1 MTKDTTNDQNNP
13 APAKPANPTGA
24 PTEGVYKSRSDRP
37 NRGPHKQVFVCGV
50 TKRSGPV
57 RQDQPAYNP
66 PTQPAK
72 KPSTQPFDDRRMEII
87 IGRLLQTGVLLAST
101 TVLIGGAL
109 FLIEH
114 HSQPANYRIFSSQ
127 SANFLH
133 PSHLLPLLARGDAA
147 AIIQIGILLL
157 IATPVARVA
166 FAVIGF
172 AIERDRLYTLVSL
185 AILAILLLSLFH

>member
-1 MTKDTTNDQNNP
+1 MTKDTTKNQNNP

-24 PTEGVYKSRSDRP
+24 PTEGVYASRSDRP
-37 NRGPHKQVFVCGV
+37 
-50 TKRSGPV
+50 TRSGPV
-57 RQDQPAYNP
+57 RQDQPADNP
-66 PTQPAK
+66 SNKPVNEPT
-72 KPSTQPFDDRRMEII
+72 TQPFSQKFDDRSMEII

-109 FLIEH
+109 FLLAH
-114 HSQPANYRIFSSQ
+114 HSQPANYRVFSSE
-127 SANFLH
+127 SANLLH
-133 PSHLLPLLARGDAA
+133 PSHLLPLLAKGDAA

-185 AILAILLLSLFH
+185 AVLAILLLSLFH